1 MKDIIVSPEAEA
13 DLRGIWMYSF
23 ETWGEAQADTCLNE
37 LDARMVGLA
46 TGRTASRA
54 AEEVAPGLRRALV
67 GSHVVFFR
75 EDAAAVTVI
84 RVMHQSMDVGRV

>member
-23 ETWGEAQADTCLNE
+23 ETWGAAQADKYLNE

-46 TGRTASRA
+46 MGRTASRA
-54 AEEVAPGLRRALV
+54 ADDVTPGLRRALA
-67 GSHVVFFR
+67 GAHVVFYR

-84 RVMHQSMDVGRV
+84 RVLHQSMDVGRL